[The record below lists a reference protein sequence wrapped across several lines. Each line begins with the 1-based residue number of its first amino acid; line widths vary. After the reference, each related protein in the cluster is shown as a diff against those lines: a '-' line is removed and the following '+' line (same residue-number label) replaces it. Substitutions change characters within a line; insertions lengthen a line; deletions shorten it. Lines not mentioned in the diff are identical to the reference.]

1 MKKFIVITVLA
12 LLLALSLISAAPVLA
27 ANDLTFDADTTIN
40 IPDLS
45 INLTIKNNS
54 VVDAMTANAGSIT
67 FIFSTGNSL
76 TIESSDRKNM
86 ALSPAIAG
94 QSFTCGGSLSS
105 LTVTPQAGVS
115 GVSVILTPSTA
126 ACSSSGGSTSGSSS
140 SGGGSSAAT
149 PAEPAEPAT
158 PSETPAKPATPA
170 EPASA
175 ATKAAEQIKNIVAE
189 AATIAGRSV
198 EQVLAAVGSLKD
210 AKAEAAAE
218 TKYTAKLVSGIKNVT
233 AEVKSAITTFV
244 NYGTPTTKI
253 LGAGERAGVVNSYK
267 STFGKVPS
275 SEAEWSDVIKIAN
288 GRWPSEKSAASEAKA
303 ATEFKKVY
311 KRSPDMKQPN
321 DNAAV
326 TVISYGLRPSA
337 RNTNSEKAAI
347 KSFKAVYGHAPV
359 SAVAWDIVRAIAYS
373 GAKR

>member
-1 MKKFIVITVLA
+1 MKKFLASTVLA
-12 LLLALSLISAAPVLA
+12 LLLALSVISAAPVLA
-27 ANDLTFDADTTIN
+27 ANELTFDADTTIN

-45 INLTIKNNS
+45 INLTIKSGS
-54 VVDAMTANAGSIT
+54 VVDAMVANSGTIT
-67 FIFSTGNSL
+67 FTFSTGNNL
-76 TIESSDRKNM
+76 IIESSDQRNM
-86 ALSPAIAG
+86 ALSPALAG
-94 QSFTCGGSLSS
+94 QSFTCGSLSS

-149 PAEPAEPAT
+149 PAEPA
-158 PSETPAKPATPA
+158 
-170 EPASA
+170 SA
-175 ATKAAEQIKNIVAE
+175 AAKAADQIKNIVAE

>member
-1 MKKFIVITVLA
+1 MKKFLASTVLA
-12 LLLALSLISAAPVLA
+12 LLLALSVISAAPVLA
-27 ANDLTFDADTTIN
+27 ANELTFDADTTIN

-45 INLTIKNNS
+45 INLTIKSGS
-54 VVDAMTANAGSIT
+54 VVDAMVANSGTIT
-67 FIFSTGNSL
+67 FTFSTGNNL
-76 TIESSDRKNM
+76 IIESSDQRNM
-86 ALSPAIAG
+86 ALSPALAG
-94 QSFTCGGSLSS
+94 QSFTCGSLSS

-175 ATKAAEQIKNIVAE
+175 AAKAADQIKNIVAE